1 MIKIS
6 MTRVIL
12 VRHGQTLW
20 NVEAKYQGHSDIAL
34 TSSGLEQAE
43 LVAKRLAKEKVAA
56 VYASDL
62 SRAFKT
68 AEIIA
73 VKHNLPVTA
82 LSDLREIKFGEWE
95 GLTYGNIYNKWPEVM
110 DKLFTKPDETEIPGG
125 ETFRELKERASLSIE
140 KLIAKHPDETIIVVS
155 HGGTIRTLIC
165 AALNIHLNYLWSLRQ
180 DNTAVNIIDYYE
192 NRAIIALLNDT
203 HHLCND

>member
-1 MIKIS
+1 

-12 VRHGQTLW
+12 VRHGQTIW

-34 TSSGLEQAE
+34 TPSGQEQAK

-62 SRAFKT
+62 CRAFKT

-73 VKHNLPVTA
+73 LKHNLPVTS
-82 LSDLREIKFGEWE
+82 LPGLREIKFGEWE
-95 GLTYGNIYNKWPEVM
+95 GLTYGNIYNTWPTIM
-110 DKLFTKPDETEIPGG
+110 DKLFTKPDEVQIPGG
-125 ETFRELKERASLSIE
+125 ETFRELKDRASHSIE
-140 KLIAKHPDETIIVVS
+140 NLVVKHPDETIIVVS

-165 AALNIHLNYLWSLRQ
+165 AALNIHLNYLWNLKQ

-192 NRAIIALLNDT
+192 NRAIVTLLNDT
-203 HHLCND
+203 HHLNENDI